1 MFFFRDFYNPL
12 NHFIKKNIFCVAE
25 PLKFLMVT
33 KFCSLN
39 MSAFKNQYLKLCFYP
54 ENMNIEINILQRLTV
69 MQCAGFGVQE
79 RSIYQSMEQITRG
92 KFGRRSR
99 CSHLT
104 IQD

>member
-1 MFFFRDFYNPL
+1 
-12 NHFIKKNIFCVAE
+12 
-25 PLKFLMVT
+25 
-33 KFCSLN
+33 

-79 RSIYQSMEQITRG
+79 RLIYQSMEQITRG
-92 KFGRRSR
+92 SFGRRSR
-99 CSHLT
+99 GGHIT